1 MTVCRENRGFAAN
14 LLLALLLIVA
24 QTSALAHAYE
34 HDVGKIQNQACT
46 ACVTANQLASACVDN
61 PATVILPV
69 FNSPLHQLAV
79 GYSISID
86 AIVVRQRGPPVT
98 L

>member
-34 HDVGKIQNQACT
+34 HDVGKSPSQACT
-46 ACVTANQLASACVDN
+46 DCVTATQLASACVDN
-61 PATVILPV
+61 PATVVLPL

-79 GYSISID
+79 GYSISIN
-86 AIVVRQRGPPVT
+86 AIVARQRGPPVT